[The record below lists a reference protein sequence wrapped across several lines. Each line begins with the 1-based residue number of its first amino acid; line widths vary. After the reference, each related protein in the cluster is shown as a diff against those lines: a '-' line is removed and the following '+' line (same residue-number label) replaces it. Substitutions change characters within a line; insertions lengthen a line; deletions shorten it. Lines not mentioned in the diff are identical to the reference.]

1 MLSKLREQ
9 TKFWMWIVGGAF
21 ILTIVFAWGMDYS
34 GGNSNPVL
42 GRVNGH
48 KIMIQQYQAAL
59 QESYQAQRQQLGI
72 QELDD
77 AFIEYV
83 QEQTWQQMVD
93 QILINQEL
101 NKMGMSAT
109 ADEIIFVLRNNPPAV
124 MRQIPEFQTDGIFD
138 YQKYDA
144 AMVHPD
150 FLSFWITMEQQLA
163 AWLPQ
168 EKLGHLV
175 MSTALVTTAEAEES
189 YRYRNERVAAQFVRI
204 HPDVRPDSTLMV
216 TQDEVQAYYD
226 NHSDEFIEPAK
237 VDMNYL
243 LLYKTASPRDLAEM
257 DGEMAYVQ
265 TSLQQGSDF
274 GTLARMYSDDTSAN
288 DGGNLGWVNP
298 GDMVSSFDSAAFLL
312 AEGAV
317 SEPIL
322 SEYGWHIIKCD
333 SIRDAGTDSEQRSL
347 RHILFKEEA
356 SSTTLDSISALLDD
370 VRALAEEEDFTT
382 AAQRF
387 GLTVTSTGPVAQGG
401 FIPGIGFEAKA
412 LNFGFANQIGTVSEV
427 FEHLSAYYVLQVR
440 DKFEE
445 GISEFPAVKDMI
457 VQDLVYEKGFA
468 ALEPYGH
475 ELASRLQAA
484 PEQFASIVEAEG
496 LSADETGTFTRN
508 DYVGGVGRDPYF
520 IAMAFGAP
528 IGEVSDLIQSGDSWF
543 IFKVTE
549 HTEVST
555 AGLETLIQSEKEL
568 LMNQRRQ
575 SAYSTWV
582 LGLRLQARITDNRS
596 LYFY

>member
-1 MLSKLREQ
+1 MLSKLRAQ
-9 TKFWMWIVGGAF
+9 TKFWIWVVGGAF
-21 ILTIVFAWGMDYS
+21 VLTIVFAWGMDYS
-34 GGNSNPVL
+34 GGNTNPVL
-42 GRVNGH
+42 GKINGH

-77 AFIEYV
+77 AFVEFV

-93 QILINQEL
+93 QILVNQEL
-101 NKMGMSAT
+101 RKMGMSVT

-150 FLSFWITMEQQLA
+150 FLNFWITMEQQLA

-204 HPDVRPDSTLMV
+204 DPDSRPDSTLTV
-216 TQDEVQAYYD
+216 SPDEVRAYYD
-226 NHSDEFIEPAK
+226 EHSDEFIEPAK
-237 VDMNYL
+237 VDMNYV
-243 LLYKTASPRDLAEM
+243 LLYKNPSPRDMAEM
-257 DGEMAYVQ
+257 EGEMAYVQ

-274 GTLARMYSDDTSAN
+274 GTLARMYSKDTSAG
-288 DGGNLGWVNP
+288 DGGNLGWVSP

-312 AEGAV
+312 AEGGV
-317 SEPIL
+317 SEPVL
-322 SEYGWHIIKCD
+322 SEFGWHIIKCD
-333 SIRDAGTDSEQRSL
+333 SIRDAGTDSEQRAL

-356 SSTTLDSISALLDD
+356 SPTTLDSITALLDD
-370 VRALAEEEDFTT
+370 IREIAAVEDFTT

-387 GLTVTSTGPVAQGG
+387 NLTVMSTGPVAQGG
-401 FIPGIGFEAKA
+401 FVPGIGFEAKA
-412 LNFGFANQIGTVSEV
+412 LNFGFANQIGDVSEV

-440 DKFEE
+440 DKYDE
-445 GISEFPAVKDMI
+445 GISEFAAVSDQI
-457 VQDLVYEKGFA
+457 QQDLLYEKGLA
-468 ALEPYGH
+468 ALESYGRD
-475 ELASRLQAA
+475 LVSRLQVA

-508 DYVGGVGRDPYF
+508 DYVGGIGRDPQF
-520 IAMAFGAP
+520 IAIAFNAP
-528 IGEVSDLIQSGDSWF
+528 IGEVTDLIQSGDSWF
-543 IFKVTE
+543 IAKVTE
-549 HTEVST
+549 HTEVT
-555 AGLETLIQSEKEL
+555 TIGLETLIQSEKEL
-568 LMNQRRQ
+568 LLNQRRQ

-582 LGLRLQARITDNRS
+582 RGLRLQARIVDNRS